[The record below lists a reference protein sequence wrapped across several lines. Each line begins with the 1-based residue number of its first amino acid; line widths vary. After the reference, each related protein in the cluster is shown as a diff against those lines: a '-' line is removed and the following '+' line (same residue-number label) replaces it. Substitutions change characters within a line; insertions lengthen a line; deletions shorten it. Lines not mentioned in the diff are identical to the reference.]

1 MTILLKRETFTPT
14 STVGSLY
21 IDGKLVAFVLEDTVR
36 PKGVKVDGNTAI
48 PYGTYPVTFEKSPRL
63 SKLKGHDFFT
73 PRLSKVPGFAGI
85 LMHSGNTAEDSIG
98 CLILGLKRAKDIV
111 SNSRDACDR
120 VYPLI
125 EACCKAGK
133 VTIEIV
139 DGRTK

>member
-1 MTILLKRETFTPT
+1 MKLKLIREIFTTT

-21 IDGKLVAFVLEDTVR
+21 IDDKLVCFVLEDVVR
-36 PKGVKVDGNTAI
+36 PKGEKVDGKTAI

-85 LMHSGNTAEDSIG
+85 LMHSGNTATDSIG
-98 CLILGLKRAKDIV
+98 CLILGLKRAKDVV
-111 SNSRDACDR
+111 SSSRDACDR
-120 VYPLI
+120 VYPMI
-125 EACCKAGK
+125 EAGCEAGK

-139 DGRTK
+139 DGRK